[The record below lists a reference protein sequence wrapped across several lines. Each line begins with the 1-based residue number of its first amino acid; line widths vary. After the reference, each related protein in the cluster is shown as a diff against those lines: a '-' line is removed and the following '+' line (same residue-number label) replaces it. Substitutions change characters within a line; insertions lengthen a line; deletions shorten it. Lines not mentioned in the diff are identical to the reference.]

1 MNLIDLVALLALL
14 QLTLFSMLVGRARMQ
29 HHVRAPAVSGNE
41 AFERAY
47 RVQMNTIEQ
56 LVVFLPALYIAA
68 RYWPQTWVAALGAVY
83 LVGRLVYRQAYLADP
98 DKRGPGFMLTAL
110 PTLLLLLG
118 GLVGVLRGAARA
130 ARPEQRG

>member
-68 RYWPQTWVAALGAVY
+68 RYWPQPWAAALGAVY

-118 GLVGVLRGAARA
+118 GLLGVLRGAA
-130 ARPEQRG
+130 

>member
-1 MNLIDLVALLALL
+1 
-14 QLTLFSMLVGRARMQ
+14 MLVGRARMQ

-68 RYWPQTWVAALGAVY
+68 RYWPQPWAAALGAVY

-118 GLVGVLRGAARA
+118 GLVGVLRGAA
-130 ARPEQRG
+130 

>member
-68 RYWPQTWVAALGAVY
+68 RYWPQPWAAALGAVY

-118 GLVGVLRGAARA
+118 GLVGVLRGAA
-130 ARPEQRG
+130 

>member
-118 GLVGVLRGAARA
+118 GLVGVLRGAA
-130 ARPEQRG
+130 

>member
-68 RYWPQTWVAALGAVY
+68 RYWPAAWVAALGAVY
-83 LVGRLVYRQAYLADP
+83 LVGRQLYRQAYVAAP
-98 DKRGPGFMLTAL
+98 DKRGLGFMLSLA
-110 PTLLLLLG
+110 PTVLLLLG
-118 GLVGVLRGAARA
+118 GLVGALRA
-130 ARPEQRG
+130 AF